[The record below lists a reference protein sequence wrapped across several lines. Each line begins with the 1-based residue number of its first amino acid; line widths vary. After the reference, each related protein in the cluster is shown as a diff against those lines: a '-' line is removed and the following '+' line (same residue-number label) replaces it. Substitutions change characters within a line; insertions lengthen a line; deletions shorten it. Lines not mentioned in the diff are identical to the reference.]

1 MSDNN
6 MNQMPDGMNPNGADG
21 PQPSQNQQG
30 DAGQQYSADQQYA
43 GQYGQQQYDANQQYA
58 ADQQYAGQYGQQQ
71 YGANQQYAGQ
81 YGQQQYGANQQY
93 AGQYGQQQYGAN
105 QQYAGQYGQQQYGA
119 NQQYAGQYGQQQ
131 YGANQ
136 QYAGQYGQQ
145 QYGANQQYAGQY
157 GQQQY
162 GANQQY
168 AGQYGQQQYDANQQ
182 FAGQQFADQ
191 YGQQMNAQQSVYDQT
206 VNMYG
211 DQAHKPESPKKRKG
225 IKIAIIAVVA
235 ALVII
240 AAFVVVFFVF
250 IKKSPKDAVKDAME
264 NTAKELENN
273 NIAGIVGADDIDVD
287 KLDVQS
293 DFTID
298 KVAGDGQ
305 LDGSTFTF
313 DASTAKSDG
322 QNSFKLGSSM
332 TLAGETVSA
341 DVVMIG
347 QTLYMSCP
355 DLFTK
360 TFSFDM
366 NSVMAELDSKDAGA
380 GGSVDSEALQKIID
394 EDLKPAADK
403 LAESITYEKVGKDEF
418 TNANGKTIKADHY
431 TVTITT
437 DAIDEF
443 SQALV
448 DCLNKYMDSNLSD
461 DMMDQMG
468 VTKDQLK
475 QSIGTIPSLVSAV
488 MTKDAVANVYVENDK
503 VIRVD
508 WDYDLAAAGV
518 KISFTADYMGDGNV
532 TSDAVTKIALT
543 YGSDVNI
550 ELKSESKTDTSGDK
564 ISTDKKYTLSAMSGG
579 ESQEFTGNVTSDYDK
594 NSGKMSGSISV
605 DVQGETA
612 QAAFEG
618 VLADVKKG
626 ESFSINDA
634 KLTVTVSGEDVLQC
648 SGNLKVAE
656 KDNKIEAPAAGDVV
670 DYSVLNSDDVDQYI
684 NMDKMEKIVSAWSEI
699 FDSVSVDGRLDGKFG
714 TDSKDTEEEEP
725 ETTEAATTE
734 EATTEKSND
743 STEEK
748 DLSKV
753 TLSLGDK
760 SVKINDPKGYERSY
774 ASEYT
779 ISYNDEKGDV
789 YASYSTYTHY
799 SASDLVK
806 NMKDTYTEYYNDE
819 NSKVNEMTDGTVK
832 AKDGTEVTY
841 LVIQLTSY
849 DMDRTEVLLVYPT
862 GEDVVTCSISYW
874 DKVDKVDAQ
883 KLCETFMDAIEIK

>member
-58 ADQQYAGQYGQQQ
+58 ANQQYGQQQYDANQQYAANQQYGQQQYGANQQYAGQQYGQQQ

-81 YGQQQYGANQQY
+81 YGQQQYDANQQY
-93 AGQYGQQQYGAN
+93 NAG
-105 QQYAGQYGQQQYGA
+105 
-119 NQQYAGQYGQQQ
+119 
-131 YGANQ
+131 
-136 QYAGQYGQQ
+136 
-145 QYGANQQYAGQY
+145 
-157 GQQQY
+157 QQY

-518 KISFTADYMGDGNV
+518 KLSFTADYMGDGNV

-612 QAAFEG
+612 QAVFEG

-699 FDSVSVDGRLDGKFG
+699 FDSVSVDSRLDGKFG

-743 STEEK
+743 STEEE

>member
-30 DAGQQYSADQQYA
+30 DAGQQYSAD
-43 GQYGQQQYDANQQYA
+43 
-58 ADQQYAGQYGQQQ
+58 
-71 YGANQQYAGQ
+71 
-81 YGQQQYGANQQY
+81 
-93 AGQYGQQQYGAN
+93 
-105 QQYAGQYGQQQYGA
+105 
-119 NQQYAGQYGQQQ
+119 QQYAGQYGQQQ

-168 AGQYGQQQYDANQQ
+168 AGQYGQQQYDAN
-182 FAGQQFADQ
+182 QQFADQ

-273 NIAGIVGADDIDVD
+273 NIVGIVGADDIDVD

>member
-43 GQYGQQQYDANQQYA
+43 GQYGQQQYAANQQYGQQQYGA
-58 ADQQYAGQYGQQQ
+58 NQQYAGQYGQQQ
-71 YGANQQYAGQ
+71 YDANQQYAGQ

-93 AGQYGQQQYGAN
+93 AGQYGQQQYDAN
-105 QQYAGQYGQQQYGA
+105 QQYNAG
-119 NQQYAGQYGQQQ
+119 
-131 YGANQ
+131 
-136 QYAGQYGQQ
+136 
-145 QYGANQQYAGQY
+145 
-157 GQQQY
+157 QQY

-273 NIAGIVGADDIDVD
+273 NIVGIVGADDIDVD

-518 KISFTADYMGDGNV
+518 KLSFTADYMGDGNV

-612 QAAFEG
+612 QAVFEG

-699 FDSVSVDGRLDGKFG
+699 FDSVSVDSRLDGKFG

>member
-58 ADQQYAGQYGQQQ
+58 AD
-71 YGANQQYAGQ
+71 
-81 YGQQQYGANQQY
+81 
-93 AGQYGQQQYGAN
+93 

-634 KLTVTVSGEDVLQC
+634 KLTVTISGEDVLQC

>member
-43 GQYGQQQYDANQQYA
+43 GQYGQQQY
-58 ADQQYAGQYGQQQ
+58 
-71 YGANQQYAGQ
+71 
-81 YGQQQYGANQQY
+81 
-93 AGQYGQQQYGAN
+93 
-105 QQYAGQYGQQQYGA
+105 
-119 NQQYAGQYGQQQ
+119 
-131 YGANQ
+131 
-136 QYAGQYGQQ
+136 
-145 QYGANQQYAGQY
+145 GANQQYAGQY

-168 AGQYGQQQYDANQQ
+168 AGQYGQQQYDAN
-182 FAGQQFADQ
+182 QQFADQ

-273 NIAGIVGADDIDVD
+273 NIVGIVGADDIDVD

-648 SGNLKVAE
+648 SGNLKIAE

-699 FDSVSVDGRLDGKFG
+699 FDSVSVDSRLDGKFG

-743 STEEK
+743 STEEE

>member
-58 ADQQYAGQYGQQQ
+58 AD
-71 YGANQQYAGQ
+71 
-81 YGQQQYGANQQY
+81 
-93 AGQYGQQQYGAN
+93 
-105 QQYAGQYGQQQYGA
+105 
-119 NQQYAGQYGQQQ
+119 
-131 YGANQ
+131 
-136 QYAGQYGQQ
+136 
-145 QYGANQQYAGQY
+145 QQYAGQY

>member
-30 DAGQQYSADQQYA
+30 DAGQQYSAD
-43 GQYGQQQYDANQQYA
+43 
-58 ADQQYAGQYGQQQ
+58 
-71 YGANQQYAGQ
+71 
-81 YGQQQYGANQQY
+81 
-93 AGQYGQQQYGAN
+93 
-105 QQYAGQYGQQQYGA
+105 
-119 NQQYAGQYGQQQ
+119 QQYAGQYGQQQ

-168 AGQYGQQQYDANQQ
+168 AGQYGQQQYDAN
-182 FAGQQFADQ
+182 QQFADQ

-273 NIAGIVGADDIDVD
+273 NIVGIVGADDIDVD

-431 TVTITT
+431 TVTIST

-699 FDSVSVDGRLDGKFG
+699 FDSVSVDSRLDGKFG

-743 STEEK
+743 STEEE

>member
-30 DAGQQYSADQQYA
+30 DAGQQYSAD
-43 GQYGQQQYDANQQYA
+43 
-58 ADQQYAGQYGQQQ
+58 
-71 YGANQQYAGQ
+71 
-81 YGQQQYGANQQY
+81 
-93 AGQYGQQQYGAN
+93 

-168 AGQYGQQQYDANQQ
+168 AGQYGQQQYDAN
-182 FAGQQFADQ
+182 QQFADQ

-273 NIAGIVGADDIDVD
+273 NIVGIVGADDIDVD

-518 KISFTADYMGDGNV
+518 KLSFTADYMGDGNV

-743 STEEK
+743 STEEE

-874 DKVDKVDAQ
+874 DKVDKVDVQ

>member
-21 PQPSQNQQG
+21 SQPSQNQQG
-30 DAGQQYSADQQYA
+30 DAGQQYSAD
-43 GQYGQQQYDANQQYA
+43 
-58 ADQQYAGQYGQQQ
+58 
-71 YGANQQYAGQ
+71 
-81 YGQQQYGANQQY
+81 QQY

-182 FAGQQFADQ
+182 FADQ

-273 NIAGIVGADDIDVD
+273 NIVGIVGADDIDVD

-699 FDSVSVDGRLDGKFG
+699 FDSVSVDSRLDGKFG

-734 EATTEKSND
+734 KATTEKSND
-743 STEEK
+743 STEEE

>member
-30 DAGQQYSADQQYA
+30 DAGQQYSAD
-43 GQYGQQQYDANQQYA
+43 
-58 ADQQYAGQYGQQQ
+58 
-71 YGANQQYAGQ
+71 
-81 YGQQQYGANQQY
+81 QQY

-182 FAGQQFADQ
+182 FADQ

-273 NIAGIVGADDIDVD
+273 NIVGIVGADDIDVD

-394 EDLKPAADK
+394 EDLKPVADK

-699 FDSVSVDGRLDGKFG
+699 FDSVSVDSRLDGKFG

-734 EATTEKSND
+734 KATTEKSND
-743 STEEK
+743 STEEE

>member
-58 ADQQYAGQYGQQQ
+58 AD
-71 YGANQQYAGQ
+71 
-81 YGQQQYGANQQY
+81 
-93 AGQYGQQQYGAN
+93 
-105 QQYAGQYGQQQYGA
+105 
-119 NQQYAGQYGQQQ
+119 
-131 YGANQ
+131 
-136 QYAGQYGQQ
+136 
-145 QYGANQQYAGQY
+145 QQYAGQY

-273 NIAGIVGADDIDVD
+273 NIVGIVGADDIDVD

-298 KVAGDGQ
+298 KVAGDGK

-612 QAAFEG
+612 QAVFEG

-699 FDSVSVDGRLDGKFG
+699 FDSVSVDSRLDGKFG

-779 ISYNDEKGDV
+779 ISYKDEKGDV

>member
-119 NQQYAGQYGQQQ
+119 NQQYAGQYGQQ
-131 YGANQ
+131 
-136 QYAGQYGQQ
+136 
-145 QYGANQQYAGQY
+145 
-157 GQQQY
+157 
-162 GANQQY
+162 
-168 AGQYGQQQYDANQQ
+168 
-182 FAGQQFADQ
+182 
-191 YGQQMNAQQSVYDQT
+191 MNAQQSVYDQT

-240 AAFVVVFFVF
+240 AALVVVFFVF

-612 QAAFEG
+612 QAVFEG

-699 FDSVSVDGRLDGKFG
+699 FDSVSVDSRLDGKFG

>member
-43 GQYGQQQYDANQQYA
+43 GQYGQQQY
-58 ADQQYAGQYGQQQ
+58 
-71 YGANQQYAGQ
+71 GANQQYAGQ
-81 YGQQQYGANQQY
+81 YGQ
-93 AGQYGQQQYGAN
+93 
-105 QQYAGQYGQQQYGA
+105 
-119 NQQYAGQYGQQQ
+119 
-131 YGANQ
+131 
-136 QYAGQYGQQ
+136 
-145 QYGANQQYAGQY
+145 QQYAGQY

-168 AGQYGQQQYDANQQ
+168 AGQYGQQQYDAN
-182 FAGQQFADQ
+182 QQFADQ

-273 NIAGIVGADDIDVD
+273 NIVGIVGADDIDVD

-518 KISFTADYMGDGNV
+518 KLSFTADYMGDGNV

-670 DYSVLNSDDVDQYI
+670 DYSVLNSDDIDQYI

-699 FDSVSVDGRLDGKFG
+699 FDSVSVDSRLDGKFG

-743 STEEK
+743 STEEE

>member
-43 GQYGQQQYDANQQYA
+43 GQYGQQQY
-58 ADQQYAGQYGQQQ
+58 
-71 YGANQQYAGQ
+71 
-81 YGQQQYGANQQY
+81 
-93 AGQYGQQQYGAN
+93 
-105 QQYAGQYGQQQYGA
+105 
-119 NQQYAGQYGQQQ
+119 
-131 YGANQ
+131 
-136 QYAGQYGQQ
+136 
-145 QYGANQQYAGQY
+145 GANQQYAGQY

-168 AGQYGQQQYDANQQ
+168 AGQYGQQQYDAN
-182 FAGQQFADQ
+182 QQFADQ

-273 NIAGIVGADDIDVD
+273 NIVGIVGADDIDVD

-508 WDYDLAAAGV
+508 WDYYLAAAGV
-518 KISFTADYMGDGNV
+518 KLSFTADYMGDGNV

-699 FDSVSVDGRLDGKFG
+699 FDSVSVDSRLDGKFG

-743 STEEK
+743 STEEE

>member
-71 YGANQQYAGQ
+71 YGANQQYAE
-81 YGQQQYGANQQY
+81 
-93 AGQYGQQQYGAN
+93 
-105 QQYAGQYGQQQYGA
+105 
-119 NQQYAGQYGQQQ
+119 
-131 YGANQ
+131 
-136 QYAGQYGQQ
+136 
-145 QYGANQQYAGQY
+145 QY

-240 AAFVVVFFVF
+240 AALVVVFFVF

-612 QAAFEG
+612 QAVFEG

-699 FDSVSVDGRLDGKFG
+699 FDSVSVDSRLDGKFG

>member
-43 GQYGQQQYDANQQYA
+43 GQYGQQQYD
-58 ADQQYAGQYGQQQ
+58 
-71 YGANQQYAGQ
+71 
-81 YGQQQYGANQQY
+81 
-93 AGQYGQQQYGAN
+93 AN

-240 AAFVVVFFVF
+240 AALVVVFFVF

-656 KDNKIEAPAAGDVV
+656 KDNKVEAPAAGDVV

-699 FDSVSVDGRLDGKFG
+699 FDSVSVDSRLDGKFG

-832 AKDGTEVTY
+832 AKNGTEVTY

>member
-6 MNQMPDGMNPNGADG
+6 MNQMPDGMNTNGADG

-30 DAGQQYSADQQYA
+30 DAGQQYS
-43 GQYGQQQYDANQQYA
+43 

-93 AGQYGQQQYGAN
+93 AGQDGQQLL
-105 QQYAGQYGQQQYGA
+105 
-119 NQQYAGQYGQQQ
+119 
-131 YGANQ
+131 
-136 QYAGQYGQQ
+136 
-145 QYGANQQYAGQY
+145 GANQQYAGQY

-168 AGQYGQQQYDANQQ
+168 AGQYGQQQYDAN
-182 FAGQQFADQ
+182 QQFADQ

-273 NIAGIVGADDIDVD
+273 NIVGIVGADDIDVD

-322 QNSFKLGSSM
+322 QNSFKLDSSM

-699 FDSVSVDGRLDGKFG
+699 FDSVSVDSRLDGKFG

-743 STEEK
+743 STEEE

>member
-58 ADQQYAGQYGQQQ
+58 AD
-71 YGANQQYAGQ
+71 
-81 YGQQQYGANQQY
+81 
-93 AGQYGQQQYGAN
+93 

-240 AAFVVVFFVF
+240 AALVVVFFVF

-264 NTAKELENN
+264 NTEKELENN

-532 TSDAVTKIALT
+532 TSDAGTKIALT

-743 STEEK
+743 STEEE

>member
-43 GQYGQQQYDANQQYA
+43 GQYGQQQY
-58 ADQQYAGQYGQQQ
+58 
-71 YGANQQYAGQ
+71 GANQQYAGQ

-93 AGQYGQQQYGAN
+93 AGQYGQQQY
-105 QQYAGQYGQQQYGA
+105 
-119 NQQYAGQYGQQQ
+119 
-131 YGANQ
+131 
-136 QYAGQYGQQ
+136 
-145 QYGANQQYAGQY
+145 
-157 GQQQY
+157 
-162 GANQQY
+162 
-168 AGQYGQQQYDANQQ
+168 AGQYGQQQYDAN
-182 FAGQQFADQ
+182 QQFADQ

-273 NIAGIVGADDIDVD
+273 NIVGIVGADDIDVD

-518 KISFTADYMGDGNV
+518 KLSFTADYMGDGNV

-670 DYSVLNSDDVDQYI
+670 DYSVLNSDDIDQYI

-699 FDSVSVDGRLDGKFG
+699 FDSVSVDSRLDGKFG

-743 STEEK
+743 STEEE

>member
-30 DAGQQYSADQQYA
+30 DAGQQYSADQQYS
-43 GQYGQQQYDANQQYA
+43 GH
-58 ADQQYAGQYGQQQ
+58 YGQQQ
-71 YGANQQYAGQ
+71 YGANQHYAANQQYAGQ

-105 QQYAGQYGQQQYGA
+105 QQYAGQYGQQQY
-119 NQQYAGQYGQQQ
+119 
-131 YGANQ
+131 
-136 QYAGQYGQQ
+136 
-145 QYGANQQYAGQY
+145 
-157 GQQQY
+157 
-162 GANQQY
+162 
-168 AGQYGQQQYDANQQ
+168 AGQYGQQQYDAN
-182 FAGQQFADQ
+182 QQFADQ

-273 NIAGIVGADDIDVD
+273 NIVGIVGADDIDVD

-518 KISFTADYMGDGNV
+518 KLSFTADYMGDGNV

-564 ISTDKKYTLSAMSGG
+564 ISTDNKYTLSAMSGG

-743 STEEK
+743 STEEE

>member
-30 DAGQQYSADQQYA
+30 DAGQQYSAD
-43 GQYGQQQYDANQQYA
+43 
-58 ADQQYAGQYGQQQ
+58 
-71 YGANQQYAGQ
+71 
-81 YGQQQYGANQQY
+81 
-93 AGQYGQQQYGAN
+93 
-105 QQYAGQYGQQQYGA
+105 
-119 NQQYAGQYGQQQ
+119 QQYAGQYGQQQ

-168 AGQYGQQQYDANQQ
+168 AGQYGQQQYDAN
-182 FAGQQFADQ
+182 QQFADQ

-273 NIAGIVGADDIDVD
+273 NIVGIVGADDIDVD

-518 KISFTADYMGDGNV
+518 KLSFTADYMGDGNV

-743 STEEK
+743 STEEE

>member
-30 DAGQQYSADQQYA
+30 DAGQQYSV
-43 GQYGQQQYDANQQYA
+43 
-58 ADQQYAGQYGQQQ
+58 DQQYAGQYGQQQ
-71 YGANQQYAGQ
+71 YGANQQYC
-81 YGQQQYGANQQY
+81 
-93 AGQYGQQQYGAN
+93 
-105 QQYAGQYGQQQYGA
+105 
-119 NQQYAGQYGQQQ
+119 
-131 YGANQ
+131 
-136 QYAGQYGQQ
+136 
-145 QYGANQQYAGQY
+145 ANQQYAGQY

-168 AGQYGQQQYDANQQ
+168 AGQYGQQQYDAN
-182 FAGQQFADQ
+182 QQFADQ

-273 NIAGIVGADDIDVD
+273 NIVGIVGADDIDVD

-298 KVAGDGQ
+298 KVAGDGK

-366 NSVMAELDSKDAGA
+366 NSVMADLDSKDAGA

-518 KISFTADYMGDGNV
+518 KLSFTADYMGDGNV

-743 STEEK
+743 STEEE

-874 DKVDKVDAQ
+874 DKVDKVDVQ

>member
-58 ADQQYAGQYGQQQ
+58 AD
-71 YGANQQYAGQ
+71 
-81 YGQQQYGANQQY
+81 
-93 AGQYGQQQYGAN
+93 
-105 QQYAGQYGQQQYGA
+105 
-119 NQQYAGQYGQQQ
+119 
-131 YGANQ
+131 
-136 QYAGQYGQQ
+136 
-145 QYGANQQYAGQY
+145 QQYAGQY

-240 AAFVVVFFVF
+240 AALVVVFFVF

-612 QAAFEG
+612 QAVFEG

-714 TDSKDTEEEEP
+714 TDSKDTGEEEP

-743 STEEK
+743 STEEE

>member
-43 GQYGQQQYDANQQYA
+43 GQYGQQQY
-58 ADQQYAGQYGQQQ
+58 
-71 YGANQQYAGQ
+71 GANQQYAGQ
-81 YGQQQYGANQQY
+81 YGQQQY
-93 AGQYGQQQYGAN
+93 
-105 QQYAGQYGQQQYGA
+105 
-119 NQQYAGQYGQQQ
+119 
-131 YGANQ
+131 
-136 QYAGQYGQQ
+136 
-145 QYGANQQYAGQY
+145 
-157 GQQQY
+157 
-162 GANQQY
+162 
-168 AGQYGQQQYDANQQ
+168 AGQYGQQQYDAN
-182 FAGQQFADQ
+182 QQFADQ

-273 NIAGIVGADDIDVD
+273 NIVGIVGADDIDVD

-322 QNSFKLGSSM
+322 QNSFKLDSSM

-518 KISFTADYMGDGNV
+518 KLSFTADYMGDGNV

-684 NMDKMEKIVSAWSEI
+684 NMDKMEKIISAWSEI

-743 STEEK
+743 STEEE

>member
-6 MNQMPDGMNPNGADG
+6 MNQMPDGMNTNGADG

-30 DAGQQYSADQQYA
+30 DAGQQYSAD
-43 GQYGQQQYDANQQYA
+43 
-58 ADQQYAGQYGQQQ
+58 
-71 YGANQQYAGQ
+71 
-81 YGQQQYGANQQY
+81 QQY

-182 FAGQQFADQ
+182 FADQ

-273 NIAGIVGADDIDVD
+273 NIVGIVGADDIDVD

-322 QNSFKLGSSM
+322 QNSFKLDSSM

-699 FDSVSVDGRLDGKFG
+699 FDSVSVDSRLDGKFG

-743 STEEK
+743 STEEE

>member
-43 GQYGQQQYDANQQYA
+43 GQYGQQQY
-58 ADQQYAGQYGQQQ
+58 
-71 YGANQQYAGQ
+71 GANQQYAGQ

-93 AGQYGQQQYGAN
+93 AGQYD
-105 QQYAGQYGQQQYGA
+105 
-119 NQQYAGQYGQQQ
+119 
-131 YGANQ
+131 
-136 QYAGQYGQQ
+136 QQ

-168 AGQYGQQQYDANQQ
+168 AGQYGQQQYDAN
-182 FAGQQFADQ
+182 QQFADQ

-273 NIAGIVGADDIDVD
+273 NIVGIVGADDIDVD

-518 KISFTADYMGDGNV
+518 KLSFTADYMGDGNV

-743 STEEK
+743 STEEE

>member
-1 MSDNN
+1 
-6 MNQMPDGMNPNGADG
+6 
-21 PQPSQNQQG
+21 
-30 DAGQQYSADQQYA
+30 
-43 GQYGQQQYDANQQYA
+43 
-58 ADQQYAGQYGQQQ
+58 
-71 YGANQQYAGQ
+71 
-81 YGQQQYGANQQY
+81 
-93 AGQYGQQQYGAN
+93 
-105 QQYAGQYGQQQYGA
+105 
-119 NQQYAGQYGQQQ
+119 
-131 YGANQ
+131 
-136 QYAGQYGQQ
+136 
-145 QYGANQQYAGQY
+145 
-157 GQQQY
+157 
-162 GANQQY
+162 
-168 AGQYGQQQYDANQQ
+168 
-182 FAGQQFADQ
+182 
-191 YGQQMNAQQSVYDQT
+191 MNAQQSVYDQT

-273 NIAGIVGADDIDVD
+273 NIVGIVGADDIDVD

-508 WDYDLAAAGV
+508 WDYDLAATGV
-518 KISFTADYMGDGNV
+518 KLSFTADYMGDGNV

-743 STEEK
+743 STEEE

>member
-6 MNQMPDGMNPNGADG
+6 MNQMPDGMNTNGADG

-30 DAGQQYSADQQYA
+30 DAGQQYSAD
-43 GQYGQQQYDANQQYA
+43 
-58 ADQQYAGQYGQQQ
+58 
-71 YGANQQYAGQ
+71 
-81 YGQQQYGANQQY
+81 
-93 AGQYGQQQYGAN
+93 
-105 QQYAGQYGQQQYGA
+105 
-119 NQQYAGQYGQQQ
+119 
-131 YGANQ
+131 Q

-168 AGQYGQQQYDANQQ
+168 AGQYGQQQYDAN
-182 FAGQQFADQ
+182 QQFADQ

-273 NIAGIVGADDIDVD
+273 NIVGIVGADDIDVD

-298 KVAGDGQ
+298 KVAGDGK

-322 QNSFKLGSSM
+322 QNSFKLDSSM

-699 FDSVSVDGRLDGKFG
+699 FDSVSVDSRLDGKFG

-743 STEEK
+743 STEEE

>member
-58 ADQQYAGQYGQQQ
+58 AD
-71 YGANQQYAGQ
+71 
-81 YGQQQYGANQQY
+81 
-93 AGQYGQQQYGAN
+93 

-240 AAFVVVFFVF
+240 AALVVVFFVF

-656 KDNKIEAPAAGDVV
+656 KENKIEAPAAGDVV

-699 FDSVSVDGRLDGKFG
+699 FDSVSVDSRLDGKFG

-743 STEEK
+743 STEEE

>member
-43 GQYGQQQYDANQQYA
+43 GQYGQQQYGANQQYA
-58 ADQQYAGQYGQQQ
+58 ANQQ

-81 YGQQQYGANQQY
+81 YGQQQY
-93 AGQYGQQQYGAN
+93 
-105 QQYAGQYGQQQYGA
+105 
-119 NQQYAGQYGQQQ
+119 
-131 YGANQ
+131 
-136 QYAGQYGQQ
+136 
-145 QYGANQQYAGQY
+145 
-157 GQQQY
+157 
-162 GANQQY
+162 
-168 AGQYGQQQYDANQQ
+168 AGQYGQQQYDAN
-182 FAGQQFADQ
+182 QQFADQ

-273 NIAGIVGADDIDVD
+273 NIVGIVGADDIDVD

-298 KVAGDGQ
+298 KVAGDGK

-322 QNSFKLGSSM
+322 QNSFKLDSSM

-468 VTKDQLK
+468 VTRDQLK

-699 FDSVSVDGRLDGKFG
+699 FDSVSVDSRLDGKFG

-743 STEEK
+743 STEEE

>member
-58 ADQQYAGQYGQQQ
+58 AD
-71 YGANQQYAGQ
+71 
-81 YGQQQYGANQQY
+81 
-93 AGQYGQQQYGAN
+93 

-273 NIAGIVGADDIDVD
+273 NIVGIVGADDIDVD

-298 KVAGDGQ
+298 KVAGDGK

-313 DASTAKSDG
+313 DASTAQSDG

-612 QAAFEG
+612 QAVFEG

-656 KDNKIEAPAAGDVV
+656 NDNKIEAPAAGDVV

-699 FDSVSVDGRLDGKFG
+699 FDSVSVDSRLDGKFG

>member
-30 DAGQQYSADQQYA
+30 DAGQQYSAD
-43 GQYGQQQYDANQQYA
+43 
-58 ADQQYAGQYGQQQ
+58 
-71 YGANQQYAGQ
+71 
-81 YGQQQYGANQQY
+81 
-93 AGQYGQQQYGAN
+93 

-168 AGQYGQQQYDANQQ
+168 AGQYGQQQYDAN
-182 FAGQQFADQ
+182 QQFADQ

-273 NIAGIVGADDIDVD
+273 NIVGIVGADDIDVD

-298 KVAGDGQ
+298 KVAGDGK

-322 QNSFKLGSSM
+322 QNSFKLDSSM

-699 FDSVSVDGRLDGKFG
+699 FDSVSVDSRLDGKFG

-743 STEEK
+743 STEEE

>member
-58 ADQQYAGQYGQQQ
+58 AD
-71 YGANQQYAGQ
+71 
-81 YGQQQYGANQQY
+81 
-93 AGQYGQQQYGAN
+93 
-105 QQYAGQYGQQQYGA
+105 
-119 NQQYAGQYGQQQ
+119 
-131 YGANQ
+131 
-136 QYAGQYGQQ
+136 
-145 QYGANQQYAGQY
+145 QQYAGQY

-240 AAFVVVFFVF
+240 AALVVVFFVF

-264 NTAKELENN
+264 NTEKELENN

-532 TSDAVTKIALT
+532 TSDAGTKIALT

-743 STEEK
+743 STEEE

>member
-43 GQYGQQQYDANQQYA
+43 GQYGQQQY
-58 ADQQYAGQYGQQQ
+58 
-71 YGANQQYAGQ
+71 GANQQYGQ
-81 YGQQQYGANQQY
+81 NMYGNGANQQY
-93 AGQYGQQQYGAN
+93 CAY
-105 QQYAGQYGQQQYGA
+105 
-119 NQQYAGQYGQQQ
+119 
-131 YGANQ
+131 
-136 QYAGQYGQQ
+136 
-145 QYGANQQYAGQY
+145 
-157 GQQQY
+157 
-162 GANQQY
+162 QQY
-168 AGQYGQQQYDANQQ
+168 AGQYGQQQYDAN
-182 FAGQQFADQ
+182 QQFADQ

-273 NIAGIVGADDIDVD
+273 NIVGIVGADDIDVD

-518 KISFTADYMGDGNV
+518 KLSFTADYMGDGNV

-743 STEEK
+743 STEEE

>member
-58 ADQQYAGQYGQQQ
+58 AD
-71 YGANQQYAGQ
+71 
-81 YGQQQYGANQQY
+81 
-93 AGQYGQQQYGAN
+93 
-105 QQYAGQYGQQQYGA
+105 
-119 NQQYAGQYGQQQ
+119 QQYAGQYGQQQ

-240 AAFVVVFFVF
+240 AALVVVFFVF

-612 QAAFEG
+612 QAVFEG

-656 KDNKIEAPAAGDVV
+656 KDNKIEAPVAGDVV

-699 FDSVSVDGRLDGKFG
+699 FDSVSVDSRLDGKFG

>member
-30 DAGQQYSADQQYA
+30 DAGQQYSAD
-43 GQYGQQQYDANQQYA
+43 
-58 ADQQYAGQYGQQQ
+58 
-71 YGANQQYAGQ
+71 
-81 YGQQQYGANQQY
+81 
-93 AGQYGQQQYGAN
+93 
-105 QQYAGQYGQQQYGA
+105 
-119 NQQYAGQYGQQQ
+119 
-131 YGANQ
+131 
-136 QYAGQYGQQ
+136 
-145 QYGANQQYAGQY
+145 
-157 GQQQY
+157 
-162 GANQQY
+162 QQY

-322 QNSFKLGSSM
+322 QNSFKFGSSM

>member
-58 ADQQYAGQYGQQQ
+58 ANQQYGQQQ

-81 YGQQQYGANQQY
+81 YGQQRYDANQQY
-93 AGQYGQQQYGAN
+93 NAG
-105 QQYAGQYGQQQYGA
+105 
-119 NQQYAGQYGQQQ
+119 
-131 YGANQ
+131 
-136 QYAGQYGQQ
+136 
-145 QYGANQQYAGQY
+145 
-157 GQQQY
+157 QQY

-273 NIAGIVGADDIDVD
+273 NIVGIVGADDIDVD

-518 KISFTADYMGDGNV
+518 KLSFTADYMGDGNV

-612 QAAFEG
+612 QAVFEG

-699 FDSVSVDGRLDGKFG
+699 FDSVSVDSRLDGKFG

-743 STEEK
+743 STEEE

>member
-6 MNQMPDGMNPNGADG
+6 MNQMPDGMNTNGADG

-30 DAGQQYSADQQYA
+30 DAGQQYSAD
-43 GQYGQQQYDANQQYA
+43 
-58 ADQQYAGQYGQQQ
+58 
-71 YGANQQYAGQ
+71 
-81 YGQQQYGANQQY
+81 
-93 AGQYGQQQYGAN
+93 
-105 QQYAGQYGQQQYGA
+105 
-119 NQQYAGQYGQQQ
+119 
-131 YGANQ
+131 Q

-168 AGQYGQQQYDANQQ
+168 AGQYGQQQYDAN
-182 FAGQQFADQ
+182 QQFADQ

-273 NIAGIVGADDIDVD
+273 NIVGIVGADDIDVD

-322 QNSFKLGSSM
+322 QNSFKLDSSM

-699 FDSVSVDGRLDGKFG
+699 FDSVSVDSRLDGKFG

-743 STEEK
+743 STEEE

>member
-30 DAGQQYSADQQYA
+30 DAGQQYSADQQYT

-58 ADQQYAGQYGQQQ
+58 AD
-71 YGANQQYAGQ
+71 
-81 YGQQQYGANQQY
+81 QQY

-240 AAFVVVFFVF
+240 AALVVVFFVF

-699 FDSVSVDGRLDGKFG
+699 FDSVSVDSRLDGKFG

>member
-58 ADQQYAGQYGQQQ
+58 AD
-71 YGANQQYAGQ
+71 
-81 YGQQQYGANQQY
+81 
-93 AGQYGQQQYGAN
+93 

-240 AAFVVVFFVF
+240 AALVVVFFVF

-612 QAAFEG
+612 QAVFEG

-699 FDSVSVDGRLDGKFG
+699 FDSVSVDSRLDGKFG

-743 STEEK
+743 STEEE